1 MSHALLANQTPTL
14 REQDMHVTLSNE
26 VEEEVKRFL
35 PLLRAQLKKEFVHME
50 SYYKPGTDFFSDDK
64 VIEYLPCAAYEYIL
78 MKWGIE
84 PALVTLPEVVKALND
99 KLFSELHL
107 ITAHAL
113 RKVASQGPG
122 KTPMK

>member
-1 MSHALLANQTPTL
+1 
-14 REQDMHVTLSNE
+14 MHITLSNE

-35 PLLRAQLKKEFVHME
+35 PLLRAQLKKEFIRME
-50 SYYKPGTDFFSDDK
+50 NYYKPGADFLSDDK

-84 PALVTLPEVVKALND
+84 PALVTLPEVIKALND

-113 RKVASQGPG
+113 RKLASQNQVKPA
-122 KTPMK
+122 K